1 MGDFP
6 ALPQVGGNRGFLS
19 PAGATPFGDFCDL
32 TAQGYA
38 NTAAVWTANRAVY
51 QPVQVEEPCTVFQMM
66 VTVST
71 QAGNLDVGI
80 YDMESLKRLVSAG
93 STAVA
98 AAGFQTIDI
107 ADTYLTPGWYFLAL
121 CCDSSTA
128 VFRNSGV
135 AAAAARA
142 CGFAQQAVGA
152 VTLPDP
158 AVPATYATALAPQ
171 IVASYSTVI

>member
-1 MGDFP
+1 MGDFS
-6 ALPQVGGNRGFLS
+6 ALPAVGSNRGILS

-51 QPVQVEEPCTVFQMM
+51 QPVLVEVPCTVFQIQ

-80 YDMESLKRLVSAG
+80 YQMESLKRIVSKG

-98 AAGFQTIDI
+98 AAGFQALDI
-107 ADTYLTPGWYFLAL
+107 TDTYLVPGWYFLAF

-142 CGFAQQAVGA
+142 CGFAEQAVGA

-158 AVPATYATALAPQ
+158 AVPAAYATACAPQ
-171 IVASYSTVI
+171 IIASYSTII